1 MVVRRRPSTTRM
13 TGAWNVLPANPK
25 PTRPTVSMDRCRRA
39 SALPAGFLVETDHVS
54 GGILESRGDLR
65 GVGADRLHEHA
76 AVGDDGVNRRGHAV
90 HHDVEEK
97 ARLRPGL
104 AARYP
109 GTAHLADRIVE
120 RGMTIAPLPEAP
132 TEDFPVEVGGAM
144 DVEGGNLE
152 VADLAVGTARGHR
165 RLPGE

>member
-39 SALPAGFLVETDHVS
+39 SALPAGFLIQTDHVS

-65 GVGADRLHEHA
+65 GVGTE
-76 AVGDDGVNRRGHAV
+76 GVNRRGHAI
-90 HHDVEEK
+90 HHDVEEQ

-104 AARYP
+104 AARHPRPAYL
-109 GTAHLADRIVE
+109 TDCVVE
-120 RGMTIAPLPEAP
+120 CRVAVAPLPDGPA
-132 TEDFPVEVGGAM
+132 DDLRVEGGGALH
-144 DVEGGNLE
+144 VEGGNLD
-152 VADLAVGTARGHR
+152 VADLAVGTGRGHR
-165 RLPGE
+165 RLPGEWVPQYP

>member
-39 SALPAGFLVETDHVS
+39 SALPAGFLIQTDHVS

-65 GVGADRLHEHA
+65 GVGTDRLHEHA
-76 AVGDDGVNRRGHAV
+76 AVGDEGVNRGGHAI
-90 HHDVEEK
+90 HHDVEEQ

-104 AARYP
+104 A
-109 GTAHLADRIVE
+109 
-120 RGMTIAPLPEAP
+120 
-132 TEDFPVEVGGAM
+132 
-144 DVEGGNLE
+144 
-152 VADLAVGTARGHR
+152 VGTGRGHR
-165 RLPGE
+165 RLPGEWVPQYP

>member
-39 SALPAGFLVETDHVS
+39 SALPAGFLIQTDHVS

-65 GVGADRLHEHA
+65 GVGTDRLHEHA
-76 AVGDDGVNRRGHAV
+76 AVGDEGVNRRGHAI
-90 HHDVEEK
+90 HHDVEEQ

-109 GTAHLADRIVE
+109 GTPYLAARTVAP
-120 RGMTIAPLPEAP
+120 GMTTAPLPDGP
-132 TEDFPVEVGGAM
+132 TQA
-144 DVEGGNLE
+144 L
-152 VADLAVGTARGHR
+152 
-165 RLPGE
+165 